1 MRDDVVLASWPLQ
14 MVRPD
19 VSAVDE
25 LARLQ
30 LGAHRAGCSIRLR
43 GACDELIELLDLAG
57 LGEVIAGA
65 EASVVEVGG
74 QTEGGEQVGVEE
86 GVEPGDAIP

>member
-1 MRDDVVLASWPLQ
+1 MRGDVVLASWPLR
-14 MVRPD
+14 MALPHL
-19 VSAVDE
+19 STVDE

-30 LGAHRAGCSIRLR
+30 LGARRAGCSIRLR
-43 GACDELIELLDLAG
+43 GACDALIELLDLAG
-57 LGEVIAGA
+57 LGEVIASA